1 MSTPCYES
9 HIILHP
15 ALPFIYHPR
24 FERIARETAPNWHE
38 NIEFLY
44 ATEGSGYVLCG
55 TEKLPL
61 TPQTVVVVNADTLHS
76 IGTDTRVV
84 HRCLIID
91 NSYFIANGVP
101 IQSLY
106 FQPLITDPQ
115 VRELLEAISKAYAQY
130 NPENYHCI
138 LSIRTLVLQLVQYLC
153 QQYTTRRPDI
163 PSSEHVKKAMACLR
177 QNLCQPISLDA
188 LAEEVGISKYHLSR
202 QFKLFTGSTVVQTLN
217 QMRCN
222 EAYRL
227 IEKGLS
233 VSAAATSCGFD
244 NLSYFTRT
252 YKKHL
257 GTLPSEQKPK

>member
-1 MSTPCYES
+1 MNTPCYES

-106 FQPLITDPQ
+106 FQTLITDPQ
-115 VRELLEAISKAYAQY
+115 VRELLEDISQAYAQY
-130 NPENYHCI
+130 NPENYHCT
-138 LSIRTLVLQLVQYLC
+138 LAIRTLVLQLVQYLC

-163 PSSEHVKKAMACLR
+163 PSSEHVKKAMA
-177 QNLCQPISLDA
+177 
-188 LAEEVGISKYHLSR
+188 
-202 QFKLFTGSTVVQTLN
+202 
-217 QMRCN
+217 
-222 EAYRL
+222 
-227 IEKGLS
+227 
-233 VSAAATSCGFD
+233 
-244 NLSYFTRT
+244 
-252 YKKHL
+252 
-257 GTLPSEQKPK
+257 